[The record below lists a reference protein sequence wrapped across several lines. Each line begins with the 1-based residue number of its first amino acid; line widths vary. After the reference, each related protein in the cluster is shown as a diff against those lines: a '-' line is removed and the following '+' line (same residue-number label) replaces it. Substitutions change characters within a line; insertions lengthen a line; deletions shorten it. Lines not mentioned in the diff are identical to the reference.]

1 MSAHAYDSVQI
12 NGIPDPRQGGMQD
25 PRLVNATV
33 FQKTTAEQGIAPQDV
48 RPALLQRLRASLNQ

>member
-1 MSAHAYDSVQI
+1 
-12 NGIPDPRQGGMQD
+12 MQD

-33 FQKTTAEQGIAPQDV
+33 FQKTTAEREKAPQDV